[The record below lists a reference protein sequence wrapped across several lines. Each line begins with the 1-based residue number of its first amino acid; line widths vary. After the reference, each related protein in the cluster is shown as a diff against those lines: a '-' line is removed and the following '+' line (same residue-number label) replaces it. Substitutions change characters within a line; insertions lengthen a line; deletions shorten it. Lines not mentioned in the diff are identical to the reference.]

1 MGFAQ
6 NLKAA
11 RKTLK
16 LTQQEIADELGIDRS
31 AIAHYEKG
39 TSLPHAG
46 NIDKLCEILNM
57 TYDELFKR

>member
-31 AIAHYEKG
+31 AIDIMKRELPCRMQG
-39 TSLPHAG
+39 T
-46 NIDKLCEILNM
+46 
-57 TYDELFKR
+57 

>member
-31 AIAHYEKG
+31 AI
-39 TSLPHAG
+39 
-46 NIDKLCEILNM
+46 
-57 TYDELFKR
+57 